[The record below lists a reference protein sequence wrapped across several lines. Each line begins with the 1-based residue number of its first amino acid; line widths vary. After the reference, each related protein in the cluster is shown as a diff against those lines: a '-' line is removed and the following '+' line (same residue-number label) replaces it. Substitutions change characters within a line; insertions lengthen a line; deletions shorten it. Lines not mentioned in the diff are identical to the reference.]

1 MNCSVVILSSV
12 RAFAWRRE
20 KLNLAEAALQLQFR
34 SITILH
40 TYVCVCVVGQA
51 MTRDLQAHKYLAI
64 HSHVS
69 HSFFFFWAIL
79 AFTLHFTF
87 RAANKRIFSFLS
99 HPMNRDIREA
109 LCRANKGNSSNDAV
123 IVHRILSQRS
133 SECCIRG
140 RLIMFSQSDE
150 ADAVIYPMILFL
162 N

>member
-1 MNCSVVILSSV
+1 MASRKVELGRGSTAVAV
-12 RAFAWRRE
+12 P
-20 KLNLAEAALQLQFR
+20 QFR

-51 MTRDLQAHKYLAI
+51 TTRDLQAHKYFAI

-69 HSFFFFWAIL
+69 HSFFFLAIL

-99 HPMNRDIREA
+99 HSMNRDIREA
-109 LCRANKGNSSNDAV
+109 LCRANKGNGSNDVV